1 MGISNPGYV
10 VYIIYGCIGKLFHKV
25 LAKRLQSYHINIG
38 ISLQKG
44 FISGMNGVM
53 EHNYYS
59 SVNALINNA
68 GIHKLSLATTFV
80 DLCNA
85 FGSIS
90 HQYLLNMLSL
100 VRLPSNVYDYIKD
113 MYSKLRTYFATKTGL
128 PVQWK

>member
-1 MGISNPGYV
+1 MD
-10 VYIIYGCIGKLFHKV
+10 
-25 LAKRLQSYHINIG
+25 

-53 EHNYYS
+53 EHIL

-113 MYSKLRTYFATKTGL
+113 MYSKLRTYFTTKI
-128 PVQWK
+128 